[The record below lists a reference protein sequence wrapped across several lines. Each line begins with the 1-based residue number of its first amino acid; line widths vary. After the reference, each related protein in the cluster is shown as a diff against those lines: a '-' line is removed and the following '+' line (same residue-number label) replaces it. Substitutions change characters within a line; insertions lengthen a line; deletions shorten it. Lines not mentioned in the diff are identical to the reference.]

1 MNDDQD
7 SPEESSENSWED
19 ENQMNQEQISYQ
31 DNHSMYEVDDVG
43 DDYDS
48 YDDGDSMN
56 SRDGLSYEQDDD
68 SEVDVRARAGA
79 ERRAN
84 LNDRRLFVLS
94 QS

>member
-7 SPEESSENSWED
+7 SPAESSENSWED

-31 DNHSMYEVDDVG
+31 DNASIYEVDDVG
-43 DDYDS
+43 DEYDS
-48 YDDGDSMN
+48 YEDGDSMN

-68 SEVDVRARAGA
+68 SEADVGTQAAR
-79 ERRAN
+79 RIN